1 MRKIPQLK
9 QLDSSISKE
18 NLIEVGFMAKR
29 NMETGEFYDKTY
41 PIYQE
46 ATPEMKKHK
55 LAFTGMIIDEFSD
68 MLEDF
73 MEIQVAEHGYTTIWV
88 SVIIKN

>member
-1 MRKIPQLK
+1 MRKIPELK

-18 NLIEVGFMAKR
+18 NLIEVGFMTKR

-46 ATPEMKKHK
+46 ATPEMKARK
-55 LAFTGMIIDEFSD
+55 ASFEESVVTDFAN
-68 MLEDF
+68 MLEDL
-73 MEIQVAEHGYTTIWV
+73 MKIEVAEHGYTTL
-88 SVIIKN
+88 

>member
-1 MRKIPQLK
+1 MKKIPELK
-9 QLDSSISKE
+9 QLDSSISKD

-29 NMETGEFYDKTY
+29 NPETGEFYDKTY

-46 ATPEMKKHK
+46 ATPEMQERK
-55 LAFTGMIIDEFSD
+55 ANFEEAVVTDFAN

-73 MEIQVAEHGYTTIWV
+73 MEIEVAEHGYTIL
-88 SVIIKN
+88 